1 MTYEESEKNTQKS
14 EKLEMTNAK
23 ILATE
28 EYDEAHMLTATD
40 QLRRKLLDISR
51 RNNLINFRQTD
62 NNRRVLRVVDEV
74 PSKLL
79 EKLINSEMQFQ
90 PLPDIGEE
98 PADEKT
104 DEFNIALTAGMSTD
118 EDYLSALPMQTR
130 QKMGKS

>member
-1 MTYEESEKNTQKS
+1 MKNQKNTQKS

-79 EKLINSEMQFQ
+79 ENLSTVRCNFNRFRH
-90 PLPDIGEE
+90 GEE
-98 PADEKT
+98 PETK
-104 DEFNIALTAGMSTD
+104 N
-118 EDYLSALPMQTR
+118 R
-130 QKMGKS
+130 

>member
-1 MTYEESEKNTQKS
+1 M
-14 EKLEMTNAK
+14 
-23 ILATE
+23 
-28 EYDEAHMLTATD
+28 
-40 QLRRKLLDISR
+40 
-51 RNNLINFRQTD
+51 
-62 NNRRVLRVVDEV
+62 

-118 EDYLSALPMQTR
+118 EDYPSAIADADKTEDG
-130 QKMGKS
+130 QKLLT